1 MEQWSNH
8 KIIFLFLF
16 KKVNNVPSKSSDS
29 KFSRN
34 NYLQKIIKTHLEN
47 HIKNK
52 AWNQLILFVYIFNR
66 MLDFIMFYF
75 QTR

>member
-52 AWNQLILFVYIFNR
+52 A
-66 MLDFIMFYF
+66 
-75 QTR
+75 